1 MGAEMARETFE
12 KALAGLEKAVENLE
26 KEDLSLEEALRWFE
40 QGVERLALCRKTLEE
55 AENKVEVLLK
65 ERNGQFKTR
74 PFDVGQQES

>member
-1 MGAEMARETFE
+1 MAKETFE
-12 KALAGLEKAVENLE
+12 KALSGLEKAVDNLE

-65 ERNGQFKTR
+65 ERDGRFKTR
-74 PFDVGQQES
+74 PFADEQQES